1 MCDDEILST
10 MPAALETLEVVTA
23 GGGSRQRAWVTQ
35 QARVRQLEM
44 RRDVAKGHK
53 SVAVLRG
60 RIQRQEHADVSRIR
74 ACVSQPL

>member
-10 MPAALETLEVVTA
+10 MPAAVETLEVVTA

-44 RRDVAKGHK
+44 RPGCCKG
-53 SVAVLRG
+53 A
-60 RIQRQEHADVSRIR
+60 
-74 ACVSQPL
+74 